1 MVLFHDTNVR
11 SDGFGVWK
19 LWSEVR
25 KQFPNFEFL
34 HGHGL
39 GVLAVGTEVDPRVLA
54 LCEVDD
60 TEQVA
65 RIRRRFAG
73 MGGRWLSETREKLLA
88 QDIGKRIAAASS
100 KADELARQHEMS
112 ALSWVQNAKQIEK
125 ASKENA
131 RAREQIARRLQAAR
145 KSEFDANLRVEEADI
160 RTKQAMG
167 QAEEWER
174 RSNQAEARAAQEATL
189 RVRTEQER
197 DALLAS
203 TVWRASRPLRALGE
217 RMPSGLRRAVRGAAK
232 LSWWTLTLQLRRRL
246 HQRRAALA
254 AVAISDDQQGKSMPP
269 GMLHG
274 TPSLAPV
281 ISLTSSPVSAH
292 KILYISGEPST
303 PGHLYRVL
311 RPIAACG
318 GEAGWMAASE
328 ISTRIR
334 EIEAADILVL
344 WRTPWNEQV
353 AQAVDAARRSGA
365 KIVFDVDDL
374 MIDPDIARLDVI
386 DGIRTQHL
394 TEESVRNHYN
404 AVKQSMA
411 SADLCLATT
420 EELADQMR
428 RLWMPAQVLPNGFD
442 HEMLVLARLAVRR
455 RQKQPDDGLIR
466 IGYAGGSKTHQRD
479 FAVCVDAVAEVLREV
494 PECRLVAFRSEDG
507 SAPILDVEE
516 YPALRGLER
525 QIEWR
530 NFVPP
535 EELPNEVARFDVNL
549 APLEVGNPFCEAK
562 SELKFFEAALVDVP
576 TIASP
581 TGPFRRAIRNE
592 RSGFLASTPKEWRAA
607 LRRLVENP
615 ALRKAIAREAHRAV
629 LWPYGPE
636 KRAARVES
644 LFDIVRG
651 GSPAARAFVTN
662 VLDEEQNF
670 HAPITIPMAEVVF
683 QSDRIMA
690 AQVTVIIPLYNYSA
704 FIVEALNSV
713 KFSTL
718 EIIDLLV
725 IDDCST
731 DDSLAVALD
740 WARENAGRFNRLQ
753 VLRNAVN
760 SGLALTRNVGF
771 DRADTRWVMPLD
783 ADNRLLPD
791 CLTEC
796 LRVAHESGAA
806 FAYPV
811 IRQFGGASA
820 LMGTADYDPVRLSN
834 GNYIDAMALVSRAA
848 WARVVGYSHIQG
860 GWEDFDF
867 WCRMAEQ
874 GLRGQRVSEHP
885 LAEYRVH
892 GTSMIQQAIAE
903 PVKLNNMMNDLQSRH
918 RWLKLVWPLPE
929 AFSGNGQVD
938 LRAVCQPEDRLSG
951 LLTILRCPVT
961 GGRLSLAPDG
971 DALISEDG
979 SHRWPIIHGRPVLF
993 PGIDIP
999 TVNSDAHVSNEI
1011 SATARELIGSTKG
1024 LILHLS
1030 AGGSAERFDNVV
1042 ETEAAIFRNT
1052 DLVADSHHIPFA
1064 DASFEA
1070 VIALNAFEHYRDPA
1084 HVAHEI
1090 FRVLRPGGRVLIRT
1104 AFLQPLHEAPWH
1116 FFNCT
1121 RFGLEEWFKNFQI
1134 ESLRVSDNFHPG
1146 HSLAWLASE
1155 CESAL
1160 RGRLA
1165 PAAADAFLD
1174 VPVGQLV
1181 SLWRAAENKR
1191 SGRIWDDLASL
1202 PQDAQ
1207 ERIAAG
1213 FELLGKRPIEED
1225 GGFRDRN

>member
-1 MVLFHDTNVR
+1 MVRPQLLVELGTHAGVSYAAFCHAVARAGLETRCFAVDTWLGDEHAGAYGDDIFNDLNTFNNERFGDFSTLLKMTFDEALGQFEDNTVDFLHIDGFHTYEAVRHDFDNWRPKLSRRAVVLFHDTNVR
-11 SDGFGVWK
+11 TDGFGVWK

-25 KQFPNFEFL
+25 RQFPSFEFL

-39 GVLAVGTEVDPRVLA
+39 GVLVVGTEIDPRVLA
-54 LCEVDD
+54 LCEVDEP
-60 TEQVA
+60 EQVA

-88 QDIGKRIAAASS
+88 QDIGKRIAAVSS
-100 KADELARQHEMS
+100 KADESARQHEIN
-112 ALSWVQNAKQIEK
+112 ALIWEQNAKQVEK

-145 KSEFDANLRVEEADI
+145 KGEFDANLRAEEADT
-160 RTKQAMG
+160 RAKQAMG

-174 RSNQAEARAAQEATL
+174 RSSQAEARANQA
-189 RVRTEQER
+189 EQER

-203 TVWRASRPLRALGE
+203 SVWRASRPLRALGQ
-217 RMPSGLRRAVRGAAK
+217 RMPSGFRRTVRRATK

-246 HQRRAALA
+246 RQRRAALA
-254 AVAISDDQQGKSMPP
+254 AVAISNDQQGNSIPSGLLYDAP
-269 GMLHG
+269 GLA
-274 TPSLAPV
+274 PIVSLA
-281 ISLTSSPVSAH
+281 SSPVSGH
-292 KILYISGEPST
+292 KIVYISGEPST

-318 GEAGWMAASE
+318 AEAGWMAVSE
-328 ISTRIR
+328 ISTRIL

-353 AQAVDAARRSGA
+353 AQAVNAARRSGT

-374 MIDPDIARLDVI
+374 MIDPDLARLDVI

-394 TEESVRNHYN
+394 TEDSVRNHYSSI
-404 AVKQSMA
+404 KQSMA

-479 FAVCVDAVAEVLREV
+479 FAVCVDAVAEILREV
-494 PECRLVAFRSEDG
+494 PECRLVAFRSGDG
-507 SAPILDVEE
+507 SVPILDVEE
-516 YPALRGLER
+516 YPALCGLER

-535 EELPNEVARFDVNL
+535 EGLPNEMARFDINL

-581 TGPFRRAIRNE
+581 TGPFRRAIRNGK
-592 RSGFLASTPKEWRAA
+592 SGFLASTPNEWRAA
-607 LRRLVENP
+607 LKRLVENP

-636 KRAARVES
+636 KRAARVDS

-662 VLDEEQNF
+662 ILEEEHNS
-670 HAPITIPMAEVVF
+670 HVPITIPMAEVAF
-683 QSDRIMA
+683 QSDHLKVAR
-690 AQVTVIIPLYNYSA
+690 VTVIIPLYNYSG
-704 FIVEALNSV
+704 FVVEALNSI

-731 DDSLAVALD
+731 DDSLAVALE

-771 DRADTRWVMPLD
+771 DRADTPWVMPLD
-783 ADNRLLPD
+783 AGNRLLPA
-791 CLTEC
+791 CLAEC
-796 LRVAHESGAA
+796 LRVAHESGVA

-811 IRQFGGASA
+811 IRQFGDASA
-820 LMGTADYDPVRLSN
+820 LMGTGDYDPVRLSN

-848 WARVVGYSHIQG
+848 WARVGGYSHIQG

-867 WCRMAEQ
+867 WCRMAEE
-874 GLRGQRVSEHP
+874 GLRGQRVSETP

-892 GTSMIQQAIAE
+892 GTSMIQQAVAE

-929 AFSGNGQVD
+929 AFNGKGQAD
-938 LRAVCQPEDRLSG
+938 LREVRRPEEPTG
-951 LLTILRCPVT
+951 FTHLT
-961 GGRLSLAPDG
+961 G
-971 DALISEDG
+971 
-979 SHRWPIIHGRPVLF
+979 
-993 PGIDIP
+993 
-999 TVNSDAHVSNEI
+999 
-1011 SATARELIGSTKG
+1011 
-1024 LILHLS
+1024 
-1030 AGGSAERFDNVV
+1030 
-1042 ETEAAIFRNT
+1042 
-1052 DLVADSHHIPFA
+1052 
-1064 DASFEA
+1064 
-1070 VIALNAFEHYRDPA
+1070 
-1084 HVAHEI
+1084 
-1090 FRVLRPGGRVLIRT
+1090 
-1104 AFLQPLHEAPWH
+1104 
-1116 FFNCT
+1116 
-1121 RFGLEEWFKNFQI
+1121 
-1134 ESLRVSDNFHPG
+1134 
-1146 HSLAWLASE
+1146 
-1155 CESAL
+1155 
-1160 RGRLA
+1160 
-1165 PAAADAFLD
+1165 
-1174 VPVGQLV
+1174 
-1181 SLWRAAENKR
+1181 
-1191 SGRIWDDLASL
+1191 
-1202 PQDAQ
+1202 
-1207 ERIAAG
+1207 
-1213 FELLGKRPIEED
+1213 
-1225 GGFRDRN
+1225 